1 MKKILILMLMGIASV
16 AYASVVPE
24 QRLTIP
30 KVKVSKPDM
39 TLRPET
45 KKIQQLGDTAMTKE
59 TISSLERYRNNV
71 TMENVKSM
79 ENMAYL
85 LQNDPNRLFDQ
96 IAGQGASEKAGI
108 AFSRQKMGEETMVD
122 YWQPTT
128 SESENPSERLMG
140 LKTPDLTGTFED
152 VRASQDE
159 LKAMHAKALKQMEL
173 VGKEQLGQKQVSIQ
187 KPLTVKEIKEMG
199 IDTSQLP
206 KGWEK
211 TVYESEKNFKRY
223 QEQQK
228 REKQAKSEKKAQ
240 AKPQPEQQAK
250 GPAVQPQTQGQLKKP
265 TVQKKK

>member
-30 KVKVSKPDM
+30 KVKVHKPDM

-45 KKIQQLGDTAMTKE
+45 KKIKQLGDTAMTKE
-59 TISSLERYRNNV
+59 TLSSLERYRNNV

-96 IAGQGASEKAGI
+96 IAGQGASEKSGLVL
-108 AFSRQKMGEETMVD
+108 SRQKMGEETMVD
-122 YWQPTT
+122 YWQPAT
-128 SESENPSERLMG
+128 SESDNPSERLMG
-140 LKTPDLTGTFED
+140 LKTPDLTGTFKD
-152 VRASQDE
+152 VRDSQAALE
-159 LKAMHAKALKQMEL
+159 AMHAKALKDMEM
-173 VGKEQLGQKQVSIQ
+173 VGRQQLGQKQVPVQ
-187 KPLTVKEIKEMG
+187 KPLTLKAIKEMG

-211 TVYESEKNFKRY
+211 MVHKSEKNFKLY

-228 REKQAKSEKKAQ
+228 KAKQAEAKNKAKAKAQ
-240 AKPQPEQQAK
+240 SGQQAK
-250 GPAVQPQTQGQLKKP
+250 GPAVQPKTKGQLKKP
-265 TVQKKK
+265 TPQKQK

>member
-1 MKKILILMLMGIASV
+1 MKKILILMLMGISYA
-16 AYASVVPE
+16 AFASVVPA
-24 QRLTIP
+24 QKPVIP
-30 KVKVSKPDM
+30 IAKVSKPDM

-45 KKIQQLGDTAMTKE
+45 KKIQQLGDTAMNAE
-59 TISSLERYRNNV
+59 TVASVGRYRNNV

-79 ENMAYL
+79 ENMVYL

-96 IAGQGASEKAGI
+96 IAGHGASEKTGLAL
-108 AFSRQKMGEETMVD
+108 SRQKMGEDEMID
-122 YWQPTT
+122 YWEQTPSQ
-128 SESENPSERLMG
+128 SEDPSERLMA

-152 VRASQDE
+152 VRASRDALYE
-159 LKAMHAKALKQMEL
+159 MHAKALKQMEL
-173 VGKEQLGQKQVSIQ
+173 SGKEQLGQKQVSIQ

-199 IDTSQLP
+199 IDTSRLP

-240 AKPQPEQQAK
+240 AKPQPEQTANKPTVPAETQAR
-250 GPAVQPQTQGQLKKP
+250 PKKP
-265 TVQKKK
+265 IVQKKK